1 MLEVKGLYQSLGN
14 KSILQDIN
22 FKLKKEGIT
31 ALLGPNGSGKTTL
44 MRSIIGFYDADA
56 GEITFDNYNLSQNR
70 KEFIKNIA
78 YVPEYGGIYP
88 EMTVYEYIKFMA
100 DIKMVSDKDFAL
112 RFKELINALEL
123 QDVLSQKCETLSK
136 GFSRRTAIAG
146 ALITNPKFLILD
158 EPCEGLDV
166 KQKVNLRAFLK
177 QRSKDCSILIST
189 HIMEDVEAMAD
200 NILLILNGKLI
211 CNSTIDN
218 FKKQGKKISVEDSF
232 FTILQG

>member
-1 MLEVKGLYQSLGN
+1 MLEVKGIRKYLGDREILRDVSFSLADN
-14 KSILQDIN
+14 
-22 FKLKKEGIT
+22 GIT
-31 ALLGPNGSGKTTL
+31 ALLGPNGAGKTTL
-44 MRSIIGFYDADA
+44 MRLLIGYYEPDFGD
-56 GEITFDNYNLSQNR
+56 ITINGYSLEANR
-70 KEFIKNIA
+70 IKAVSNIA
-78 YVPEYGGIYP
+78 YVPESGGVYP
-88 EMTVYEYIKFMA
+88 EMTVFEYLKFMA
-100 DIKMVSDKDFAL
+100 DIKHIPQADFAANL
-112 RFKELINALEL
+112 DDLASSLEL
-123 QDVLSQKCETLSK
+123 NQVMEQKCETLSK
-136 GFSRRTAIAG
+136 GFSRRVAIAG
-146 ALITNPKFLILD
+146 ALISAPKFLILD

>member
-1 MLEVKGLYQSLGN
+1 MLAVKNLYQSLGN
-14 KSILQDIN
+14 KSILHDIN
-22 FKLKKEGIT
+22 FTIKKGGIT

-56 GEITFDNYNLSQNR
+56 GEITFDNYNLNQAR
-70 KEFIKNIA
+70 TDFVKNIA

-100 DIKMVSDKDFAL
+100 DIKRVLADDFHL
-112 RFKELINALEL
+112 RLKELISALEL

-177 QRSKDCSILIST
+177 KRSKNCSILIST

-200 NILLILNGKLI
+200 NILLILNGRLI
-211 CNSTIDN
+211 CNTTIEN
-218 FKKQGKKISVEDSF
+218 FKKQSKTISVEDTF
-232 FTILQG
+232 FNILQG